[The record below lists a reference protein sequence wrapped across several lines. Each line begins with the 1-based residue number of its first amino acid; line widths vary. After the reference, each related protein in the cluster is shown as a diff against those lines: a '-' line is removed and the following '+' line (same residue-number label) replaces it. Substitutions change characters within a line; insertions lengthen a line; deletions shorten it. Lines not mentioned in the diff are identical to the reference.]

1 MINNKVIPLSDLAE
15 RCIGHGEVKRP
26 ILKMKGVFD
35 VSERGKQHVFNG
47 KLKPHDVDMIRYL
60 KMKGVKLKHIKTLFS
75 VGRGAIESVIYRRNF
90 VKHISP
96 FEKIVDGINL
106 VVCPVLLKKFED
118 DFSKEIKEAMDKIN
132 GLEDL

>member
-35 VSERGKQHVFNG
+35 VCDRGKKHIFSG
-47 KLKPHDVDMIRYL
+47 SLKPCDVDMIRYL
-60 KMKGVKLKHIKTLFS
+60 KMRGVMVKYIQALFGVS
-75 VGRGAIESVIYRRNF
+75 SGAIGAVIYRRNF

-106 VVCPVLLKKFED
+106 TVCPVLLKKFED
-118 DFSKEIKEAMDKIN
+118 DFSKEIKEVMDKIN
-132 GLEDL
+132 GLEGL